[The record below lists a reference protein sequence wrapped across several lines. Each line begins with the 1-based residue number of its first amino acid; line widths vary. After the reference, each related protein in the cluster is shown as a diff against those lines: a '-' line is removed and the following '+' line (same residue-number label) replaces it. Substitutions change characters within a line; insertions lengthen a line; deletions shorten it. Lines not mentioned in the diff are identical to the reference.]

1 MVVPRKVALAKL
13 QFGAAENKKADS
25 VNKALEKSA
34 PTSEHFFKT
43 ALLRSV
49 PVNLATKVG

>member
-1 MVVPRKVALAKL
+1 MVVPRKVALVKL

-34 PTSEHFFKT
+34 PTSEHFFKA

-49 PVNLATKVG
+49 PVNLAAKVG